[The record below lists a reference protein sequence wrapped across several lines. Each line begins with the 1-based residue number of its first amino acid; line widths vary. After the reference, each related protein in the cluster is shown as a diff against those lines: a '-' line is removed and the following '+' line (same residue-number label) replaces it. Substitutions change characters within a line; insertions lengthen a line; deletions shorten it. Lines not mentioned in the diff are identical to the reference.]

1 MVEAW
6 ILTIFCLF
14 LCIPIVISERQ
25 KPTQR
30 QKYDAV
36 VKHMLMISLNINII
50 VLPHLLIVIGKRP
63 MSQTLITAGTVQEY
77 HSGLSRERN
86 ITNV

>member
-36 VKHMLMISLNINII
+36 VKHMLMINII

>member
-36 VKHMLMISLNINII
+36 VKHMLMIYADGDEIPVFMNKRAWNLAHRKAIQIAQEGKLNKCYEMIRRGA
-50 VLPHLLIVIGKRP
+50 L
-63 MSQTLITAGTVQEY
+63 
-77 HSGLSRERN
+77 
-86 ITNV
+86 